1 MDLGVKEAGLSAVAV
16 GIGGIM
22 TAYSSGLY
30 TLEETMLVII
40 AISTTTNA
48 VFNYY
53 SKEME

>member
-1 MDLGVKEAGLSAVAV
+1 MELGVKEAGLSAVAV

-22 TAYSSGLY
+22 TGYGAGLY
-30 TLEETMLVII
+30 TLEEAMLVII

-48 VFNYY
+48 VFNYF